1 MKFKYNLSKKNY
13 ERIVRKTNS
22 KNNGYYVLISSIIYL
37 FFVRDLILDNF
48 LLMLCFYLI
57 AVIIIYIAVELV
69 TILTSKLLVKMNEK
83 SLGVKYGVY
92 NCTLTA
98 EKFTEKLDDSE
109 ISILLKDI
117 IKTNETQNSY
127 EVLTSKMIVIF
138 NKQLFEKT
146 EDFDKAVDFIKKNLP
161 KQNKK
166 QKNA

>member
-13 ERIVRKTNS
+13 EKIVRRTNS
-22 KNNGYYVLISSIIYL
+22 KNNVYYVLISSLVYL
-37 FFVRDLILDNF
+37 FFVRNLILDNF

-83 SLGVKYGVY
+83 SLGIKYGTY
-92 NCTLTA
+92 NCSLTK
-98 EKFTEKLDDSE
+98 EKFTEKLDETE

-117 IKTNETQNSY
+117 VKTKQTESNY
-127 EVLTSKMIVIF
+127 EVLTSKMIVVF

-146 EDFDKAVDFIKKNLP
+146 EDYDKVVEFIKNNIS

-166 QKNA
+166 

>member
-69 TILTSKLLVKMNEK
+69 TILTSKLLVKMNEN